1 MNRIYN
7 VFMWAFAL
15 TVMIALTVRLTWA
28 DTITMADV
36 AMGEYHS
43 GEKEEPVGSDSIKY
57 NECFYS
63 KLFWYA
69 YVFIRYYYFN
79 Y

>member
-36 AMGEYHS
+36 AMGNTTAGKKKSRLARIQSNTMS
-43 GEKEEPVGSDSIKY
+43 GTMGMP
-57 NECFYS
+57 
-63 KLFWYA
+63 
-69 YVFIRYYYFN
+69 
-79 Y
+79 